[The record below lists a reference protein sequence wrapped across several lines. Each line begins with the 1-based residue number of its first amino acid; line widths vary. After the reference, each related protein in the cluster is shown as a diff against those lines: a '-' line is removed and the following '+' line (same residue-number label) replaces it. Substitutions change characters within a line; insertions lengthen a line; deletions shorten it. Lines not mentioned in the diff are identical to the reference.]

1 MRNQDQCVT
10 LRRNAVAAPARRG
23 GRTTRN
29 VLLMVVTFAAN
40 SLASF
45 ATFPYLTRVLGP
57 THFGMLAYAMA
68 MATYGTLFTEWGF
81 NLSGPKAVAESGG
94 GRAELNSLVWSI
106 AGAKGCLC
114 IVSFVVVLLIMA
126 LDRHVA
132 ASANVVLL
140 SWLSVVA
147 NVLTLYW
154 LFQGLERFHVIA
166 AMVFVNRLVSLPLTF
181 LLVHGPGDV
190 AIAAAIQAAG
200 PVFGALLSILMARRL
215 GILGRP
221 DASWSAIRARL
232 SAEVDLFVSTA
243 SVTLFGAA
251 NTIILGSLT
260 GPYQVGLYAAADKIR
275 VVGNLIPTQLCS
287 VLFPR
292 VSRLVK
298 SDPVAAARLTVIG
311 ALVVVAASVCSVA
324 VFSLLSGPVTRLILG
339 ASFEGSASI
348 LVILCFS
355 TLFGNLAYFLGLQV
369 LVPFGFGKGRST
381 VMVGA
386 GLLNIALTLVLVPRL
401 GAQGA
406 AMAFLVA
413 EAVIFLAYTA
423 FICGQ
428 PRLLAYF
435 KAAVRR

>member
-1 MRNQDQCVT
+1 MRTQDRCMT
-10 LRRNAVAAPARRG
+10 LRSEADAAPTQRLGA
-23 GRTTRN
+23 TSRN

-57 THFGMLAYAMA
+57 AHFGMLAYAMA

-81 NLSGPKAVAESGG
+81 NLSGPRAVAESGG
-94 GRAELNSLVWSI
+94 EQAELNSLVWSI
-106 AGAKGCLC
+106 VGAKSCLC
-114 IVSFVVVLLIMA
+114 VVSFVVVLLIMA
-126 LDRHVA
+126 LDRQIA
-132 ASANVVLL
+132 APAPVVLL

-166 AMVFVNRLVSLPLTF
+166 AMVFVNRLVTLPLTF
-181 LLVHGPGDV
+181 LLVRTPDDV

-221 DASWSAIRARL
+221 NASWRAIRARM
-232 SAEVDLFVSTA
+232 SAGVDLFVSTA

-251 NTIILGSLT
+251 NTVILGSLT

-275 VVGNLIPTQLCS
+275 IVGNLVPTQLCS

-292 VSRLVK
+292 VSQLVK

-324 VFSLLSGPVTRLILG
+324 LFSLLSEPVTRVILG
-339 ASFEGSASI
+339 ASFEGSSSI
-348 LVILCFS
+348 LVILCLS

-369 LVPFGFGKGRST
+369 LVPSGFGKGRST

-386 GLLNIALTLVLVPRL
+386 GLLNIAATFALVPRF
-401 GAQGA
+401 GARGA

-413 EAVIFLAYTA
+413 EAAIFVAYMV

-435 KAAVRR
+435 KAAMRR